1 MKNFSCISF
10 IILATLPNVAFAQT
24 RPTTVIELYTSQG
37 CSSCPPANDN
47 LAALA
52 GRSDI
57 LALSFGVTYWD
68 YLGWRDSFALSANN
82 DRQID
87 YVRAMRQHAPYTPQM
102 VINGRA
108 DTTGIRRD
116 DIFRVARAAPIVQ
129 GGPTLNVSGTSIM
142 FGATAP
148 SQAATIWMVRYDPR
162 TIQVP
167 IKRGENNGKTLPH
180 TNVVREFVRVG
191 TYQGVAMRVTLPE
204 SANANLKT
212 AILVQR
218 GAGGPIISALVL

>member
-1 MKNFSCISF
+1 MRNWSYLSF
-10 IILATLPNVAFAQT
+10 IILAFLPNVALAQT

-68 YLGWRDSFALSANN
+68 YLGWRDSFALATNN

-87 YVRAMRQHAPYTPQM
+87 YIRAMRQRAPYTPQM

-129 GGPTLNVSGTSIM
+129 GGPSLNVSGPAIM
-142 FGATAP
+142 IGATAP
-148 SQAATIWMVRYDPR
+148 SQGATIWMVRYDPR

-180 TNVVREFVRVG
+180 TNVVREFVRLG
-191 TYQGVAMRVTLPE
+191 AYQGAAMRVTLPV
-204 SANANLKT
+204 STHANLKT

-218 GAGGPIISALVL
+218 GVGGPIISALVL

>member
-1 MKNFSCISF
+1 MRNWSSL
-10 IILATLPNVAFAQT
+10 ILAILAVLPSATFAQT

-47 LAALA
+47 LAVLA
-52 GRSDI
+52 RRSDV

-68 YLGWRDSFALSANN
+68 YLGWRDSFALPANN
-82 DRQID
+82 ERQID
-87 YVRAMRQHAPYTPQM
+87 YVRALGGRSAYTPQM

-108 DTTGIRRD
+108 DTTGIRSN
-116 DIFRVARAAPIVQ
+116 DIARIARAVPIAPN
-129 GGPTLNVSGTSIM
+129 GPVLGAAGNVITLNASASAQT
-142 FGATAP
+142 
-148 SQAATIWMVRYDPR
+148 ATIWMVRYDPR

-191 TYQGVAMRVTLPE
+191 TYQGAAMRVTLP
-204 SANANLKT
+204 ANPNANLKT
-212 AILVQR
+212 AVLVQR
-218 GAGGPIISALVL
+218 GVGGPIISALVL